1 LFVFSGNAITAA
13 VALAVE
19 ITFLTI
25 RWFVYLWNR
34 NNDEKREK
42 HLANGTAIETKKY
55 VQCLITA
62 GIANCASFGMSL
74 AGAAVGAYI
83 PLPGTVIGFS
93 IFFGFLGYIIGRC
106 GSNAIINLLERA
118 IKT

>member
-1 LFVFSGNAITAA
+1 MFSFSGNAITAA
-13 VALAVE
+13 AALAVE

-25 RWFVYLWNR
+25 RWFVYLWYR
-34 NNDEKREK
+34 NNDEKCEK
-42 HLANGTAIETKKY
+42 HLANGTAITTRVY
-55 VQCLITA
+55 VKCLIQA

-74 AGAAVGAYI
+74 AGAAVGACI

-106 GSNAIINLLERA
+106 SSNAIINLLERA
-118 IKT
+118 IEK